1 MLSLQGPSGRD
12 FSASNRG
19 IWRCVAI
26 VALSLGS
33 TWSSAGVAQPTKA
46 VKKYQSAL
54 QQSLA
59 VQGRDHVADLHVVD
73 CLLPGK
79 VRRLANTTYLG
90 SRRPVQTTAAD
101 CRIKGGEYTD
111 YDRAD
116 YRSAL
121 AVWLPSAEAGD
132 AEAQANVGQ
141 IFERGLGG
149 EPNYAAALIWY
160 RKAAEKGNTR
170 AQFALGT
177 LYEQGLGVQ
186 ESQLEAI
193 NWYRMAWGIDA
204 DNLIFTSAAQRQ
216 REEQAAG
223 LQQQIGRQD
232 AQLKVLQAEIDSLEA
247 ALQEATDNQASTELK
262 RQTLVDIVS
271 DLTTKQTAQRT
282 ELAALESQI
291 QFVASRYDEAQ
302 TLQLREPTPAQAP
315 PVMTRDGEQ
324 TRFNNVPLG
333 RYYALLI
340 GNAEYEQMEDLQ
352 TPLNDIAR
360 AGEILRDKYGFTVF
374 TLDDGNNVEMMQ
386 AINNLASVLKEEDN
400 LLIFFAG
407 HGSRLAR
414 GEGELGYWLPSN
426 AERPPRNT
434 FWVSNEF
441 LTGHLARLSAKR
453 VLVVADSCYA
463 GLLAGEPSLSLMGT
477 DNPQYANPEFLEF
490 KLSKRAR
497 LLLSSG
503 GDSPV
508 LDQGRNGHSIFA
520 SAFLDALESNT
531 GLLSSPQLY
540 LQVRDRVSSAA
551 SARGFV
557 QQPELKSIRAAGHEV
572 GDFFFYP
579 R

>member
-1 MLSLQGPSGRD
+1 MLLLEVLSARD
-12 FSASNRG
+12 AIATNRSS
-19 IWRCVAI
+19 WRFVAI
-26 VALSLGS
+26 MVLCLGNF
-33 TWSSAGVAQPTKA
+33 WPAGAAQPAKA

-90 SRRPVQTTAAD
+90 PRRPVQTTAAD

-116 YRSAL
+116 YRTAL

-132 AEAQANVGQ
+132 AQAQANVGQ

-160 RKAAEKGNTR
+160 RKAAEQGNTR

-177 LYEQGLGVQ
+177 LFEQGLGV
-186 ESQLEAI
+186 EKNQLEAI
-193 NWYRMAWGIDA
+193 NWYRLAWGIDA

-216 REEQAAG
+216 REEEAQR
-223 LQQQIGRQD
+223 LQQQIHRQD
-232 AQLKVLQAEIDSLEA
+232 AQLNLLREEID
-247 ALQEATDNQASTELK
+247 ALQVELREATDTQASIELK
-262 RQTLVDIVS
+262 RQTLQDIVT
-271 DLTTKQTAQRT
+271 DLIAKQTAQRT
-282 ELAALESQI
+282 ELVALESEI
-291 QFVASRYDEAQ
+291 QFVASRQDNAE
-302 TLQLREPTPAQAP
+302 TLQLREPSASPETP
-315 PVMTRDGEQ
+315 VITREGEQ
-324 TRFNNVPLG
+324 TRFNGVPLG

-463 GLLAGEPSLSLMGT
+463 GLLAGEPSLSLMGA
-477 DNPQYANPEFLEF
+477 DNPQYANPEFLQF

-531 GLLSSPQLY
+531 DLLSSPQLF
-540 LQVRDRVSSAA
+540 LQVRDRVRSAA
-551 SARGFV
+551 LARGFV